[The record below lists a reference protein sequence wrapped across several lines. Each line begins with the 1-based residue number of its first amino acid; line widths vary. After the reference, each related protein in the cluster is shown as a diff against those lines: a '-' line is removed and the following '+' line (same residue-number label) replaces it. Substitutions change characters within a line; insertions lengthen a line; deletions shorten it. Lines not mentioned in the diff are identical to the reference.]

1 ARLRGRPND
10 ELLMALAMELNQQ
23 VPVPDDGSILAE
35 FVNFQ
40 SGIKSD
46 LLIGFAELYNDP
58 VNPAYKPDWPL
69 TLARP
74 VVVHFLGHY
83 NQVMPYIKET
93 KQLQYLYANKWSPG
107 MAKFIT
113 FLQVTLPFETMLY
126 IKNKFRPLYRSVFG
140 LRKIKK
146 SERIVD

>member
-1 ARLRGRPND
+1 
-10 ELLMALAMELNQQ
+10 MALAMELNQQ

-46 LLIGFAELYNDP
+46 LLKGFAELYNDP
-58 VNPAYKPDWPL
+58 ANPSYKPNWPL
-69 TLARP
+69 KLARP

-83 NQVMPYIKET
+83 NQVMPYIKEI
-93 KQLQYLYANKWSPG
+93 KQLQYLSAHKWSQG
-107 MAKFIT
+107 MTKFIT
-113 FLQVTLPFETMLY
+113 FVQVTLPFETILFV
-126 IKNKFRPLYRSVFG
+126 KNKLRPLYRSLFG
-140 LRKIKK
+140 FRKIEK